1 MSRPNQYF
9 PVDEITDLYEGGW
22 SLRQIAERIR
32 SNPITVGQWLRHVG
46 VELRTRGGNVRKK
59 RFDASLLQ

>member
-9 PVDEITDLYEGGW
+9 PVAEITDLYESGW

-32 SNPITVGQWLRHVG
+32 SNPITVGQWLKYVG
-46 VELRTRGGNVRKK
+46 VELRTRGGDVRKK
-59 RFDASLLQ
+59 RYTDPTF